1 MLPYILAVVV
11 GLSSLYLLTTAFIAP
26 DRHRQD
32 DFLWSAVGLFYALV
46 LWLCAGRIT
55 GAILL
60 GQAAAAIL
68 FIAFAWQ
75 TLKLRQA
82 LFYPDKPVKLFT
94 IVGWLGNRLGK
105 VTPSQSPKTKAKAEK
120 VAAKVKETV
129 KETVAPVAEKA
140 AAIGEPI
147 TESVTE
153 IAEKAQETVAP
164 VAEKAAAIGETITE
178 SVTEIGEKAEE
189 IIDDDE
195 TFDDFDDFDDFD
207 LAIEEINPSENAQE
221 IPPEIP
227 PTEPVATVEVE
238 TIAVS
243 ETVIIEVTEEDL
255 SPEENIEK
263 DTPPETRSKSEEN
276 SPPEEDLP
284 PEKTIG
290 EDTPPE
296 TRSPSAENPPSIG
309 LKVKIIE
316 RVG

>member
-105 VTPSQSPKTKAKAEK
+105 VTPSQSPKTKAKPEK
-120 VAAKVKETV
+120 VAAKVKEKV
-129 KETVAPVAEKA
+129 KETVDPVVETA

-178 SVTEIGEKAEE
+178 SVTEIGEKAAE
-189 IIDDDE
+189 IIDDGE

-296 TRSPSAENPPSIG
+296 TRSPSAENPPPSD
-309 LKVKIIE
+309 
-316 RVG
+316 

>member
-263 DTPPETRSKSEEN
+263 DTPPETRS
-276 SPPEEDLP
+276 
-284 PEKTIG
+284 
-290 EDTPPE
+290 
-296 TRSPSAENPPSIG
+296 PSAENPPSSD
-309 LKVKIIE
+309 
-316 RVG
+316 

>member
-105 VTPSQSPKTKAKAEK
+105 VTPSQSPKTKAKPEK

-129 KETVAPVAEKA
+129 DPVVETA
-140 AAIGEPI
+140 AAIGEN
-147 TESVTE
+147 TT
-153 IAEKAQETVAP
+153 T
-164 VAEKAAAIGETITE
+164 
-178 SVTEIGEKAEE
+178 SVTEIGEKAQETVVPVVEKAAATWETIPESVTEIEE
-189 IIDDDE
+189 KSAAIIDDDE

-207 LAIEEINPSENAQE
+207 LATEEINPSEN
-221 IPPEIP
+221 PPEIP
-227 PTEPVATVEVE
+227 PTEPVANVEVE

-255 SPEENIEK
+255 SPEETIEK
-263 DTPPETRSKSEEN
+263 DTPPETRSQ
-276 SPPEEDLP
+276 
-284 PEKTIG
+284 
-290 EDTPPE
+290 
-296 TRSPSAENPPSIG
+296 SAENPPPSD
-309 LKVKIIE
+309 
-316 RVG
+316 

>member
-129 KETVAPVAEKA
+129 KETVDPV
-140 AAIGEPI
+140 I
-147 TESVTE
+147 
-153 IAEKAQETVAP
+153 
-164 VAEKAAAIGETITE
+164 EKAAAIGETITE
-178 SVTEIGEKAEE
+178 SVTEIGEKAAE

-207 LAIEEINPSENAQE
+207 LATEEIKPSENA
-221 IPPEIP
+221 PEIP
-227 PTEPVATVEVE
+227 PTEPVANVEVE

-255 SPEENIEK
+255 
-263 DTPPETRSKSEEN
+263 
-276 SPPEEDLP
+276 PPEE
-284 PEKTIG
+284 TIG

-296 TRSPSAENPPSIG
+296 TRSPSAENPPPSD
-309 LKVKIIE
+309 
-316 RVG
+316 

>member
-60 GQAAAAIL
+60 GQVAAAIL

-129 KETVAPVAEKA
+129 KETVDPV
-140 AAIGEPI
+140 I
-147 TESVTE
+147 
-153 IAEKAQETVAP
+153 
-164 VAEKAAAIGETITE
+164 EKAAAIGETITE
-178 SVTEIGEKAEE
+178 SVTEIGEKAAE
-189 IIDDDE
+189 IIDDGE

-207 LAIEEINPSENAQE
+207 LAKEEINSSEN
-221 IPPEIP
+221 PPEIP
-227 PTEPVATVEVE
+227 PTEPVANVEVE

-243 ETVIIEVTEEDL
+243 ETVIIEAT
-255 SPEENIEK
+255 
-263 DTPPETRSKSEEN
+263 
-276 SPPEEDLP
+276 EEDLP
-284 PEKTIG
+284 PEETIG

-296 TRSPSAENPPSIG
+296 TRSPSAENPPSSD
-309 LKVKIIE
+309 
-316 RVG
+316 

>member
-55 GAILL
+55 GTILL

-105 VTPSQSPKTKAKAEK
+105 VTPSQSPKTKAKPEK

-129 KETVAPVAEKA
+129 KETVDPVIEKA
-140 AAIGEPI
+140 AAIGETI

-153 IAEKAQETVAP
+153 IEEKAQETVAP
-164 VAEKAAAIGETITE
+164 VAEKAAAIGETTTE
-178 SVTEIGEKAEE
+178 SVTEIGENPAE
-189 IIDDDE
+189 IIDDEE
-195 TFDDFDDFDDFD
+195 TFDDFDDFDFVT
-207 LAIEEINPSENAQE
+207 EEINPSENTPE

-227 PTEPVATVEVE
+227 PTEPVANVEVE

-243 ETVIIEVTEEDL
+243 EMVIIEVTEENL
-255 SPEENIEK
+255 
-263 DTPPETRSKSEEN
+263 
-276 SPPEEDLP
+276 PPEE
-284 PEKTIG
+284 TIG

-296 TRSPSAENPPSIG
+296 TRSKREENPPPSD
-309 LKVKIIE
+309 
-316 RVG
+316 

>member
-1 MLPYILAVVV
+1 
-11 GLSSLYLLTTAFIAP
+11 
-26 DRHRQD
+26 
-32 DFLWSAVGLFYALV
+32 
-46 LWLCAGRIT
+46 LCAGRIT

-178 SVTEIGEKAEE
+178 SVTAIGEKAAE
-189 IIDDDE
+189 IIDDGE

-207 LAIEEINPSENAQE
+207 LATEEIKPSENA
-221 IPPEIP
+221 PEIP
-227 PTEPVATVEVE
+227 PTEPVANVEVE

-255 SPEENIEK
+255 
-263 DTPPETRSKSEEN
+263 
-276 SPPEEDLP
+276 P

-296 TRSPSAENPPSIG
+296 TRSQSAENPPSSD
-309 LKVKIIE
+309 
-316 RVG
+316 

>member
-105 VTPSQSPKTKAKAEK
+105 VTPSQSPKTKAKPEK
-120 VAAKVKETV
+120 VAAKVKEKV
-129 KETVAPVAEKA
+129 KETVDPVVETA

-207 LAIEEINPSENAQE
+207 LAIEEINPSENAPE

-263 DTPPETRSKSEEN
+263 ILPQKLARQAQKIPLHRIKS
-276 SPPEEDLP
+276 
-284 PEKTIG
+284 
-290 EDTPPE
+290 
-296 TRSPSAENPPSIG
+296 
-309 LKVKIIE
+309 
-316 RVG
+316 

>member
-105 VTPSQSPKTKAKAEK
+105 VTPSQSPKTKAKPEK
-120 VAAKVKETV
+120 VAAKVKEKV
-129 KETVAPVAEKA
+129 KETVDPVVETA

-195 TFDDFDDFDDFD
+195 TFDDFDDFD
-207 LAIEEINPSENAQE
+207 LAIEEINPSENAQ
-221 IPPEIP
+221 EIP

-296 TRSPSAENPPSIG
+296 TRSPSAENPPPSD
-309 LKVKIIE
+309 
-316 RVG
+316 

>member
-105 VTPSQSPKTKAKAEK
+105 VTPSQSPKTKAKPEK

-129 KETVAPVAEKA
+129 KETVAPV
-140 AAIGEPI
+140 
-147 TESVTE
+147 V
-153 IAEKAQETVAP
+153 ET
-164 VAEKAAAIGETITE
+164 AAAIGETITE
-178 SVTEIGEKAEE
+178 SVTEIGEKAAE

-207 LAIEEINPSENAQE
+207 LAIEEINPSEN
-221 IPPEIP
+221 PPEIP
-227 PTEPVATVEVE
+227 PTEPVTTVEVE

-255 SPEENIEK
+255 SPEE
-263 DTPPETRSKSEEN
+263 
-276 SPPEEDLP
+276 
-284 PEKTIG
+284 
-290 EDTPPE
+290 
-296 TRSPSAENPPSIG
+296 
-309 LKVKIIE
+309 
-316 RVG
+316 

>member
-1 MLPYILAVVV
+1 MLPYILAVFV

-60 GQAAAAIL
+60 GQVAAAIL

-105 VTPSQSPKTKAKAEK
+105 VTPSQSPKTKAKPEK

-129 KETVAPVAEKA
+129 KETVAPV
-140 AAIGEPI
+140 
-147 TESVTE
+147 V
-153 IAEKAQETVAP
+153 
-164 VAEKAAAIGETITE
+164 EKAAAIGETITE
-178 SVTEIGEKAEE
+178 SVTEIGEKAAE
-189 IIDDDE
+189 IIDDGE

-207 LAIEEINPSENAQE
+207 LAKEEINSSEN
-221 IPPEIP
+221 PPEIP
-227 PTEPVATVEVE
+227 LTEPVTNVEVE

-255 SPEENIEK
+255 
-263 DTPPETRSKSEEN
+263 
-276 SPPEEDLP
+276 PPEE
-284 PEKTIG
+284 TIG

-296 TRSPSAENPPSIG
+296 TRSPSAENPPSSD
-309 LKVKIIE
+309 
-316 RVG
+316 

>member
-105 VTPSQSPKTKAKAEK
+105 VTPAQSPKTKAKPEK
-120 VAAKVKETV
+120 VAVKVKETV
-129 KETVAPVAEKA
+129 KETIAPAVETA
-140 AAIGEPI
+140 AAIGEP
-147 TESVTE
+147 T
-153 IAEKAQETVAP
+153 
-164 VAEKAAAIGETITE
+164 TE
-178 SVTEIGEKAEE
+178 SVTEIGEKAQETIAPVVETAAAIGETTTESVTEIEEKAEE

-195 TFDDFDDFDDFD
+195 TFDDFDDFD
-207 LAIEEINPSENAQE
+207 LATEEINSSENF
-221 IPPEIP
+221 PEIP
-227 PTEPVATVEVE
+227 PTEPVANVKVE

-255 SPEENIEK
+255 PQEEIIGEN
-263 DTPPETRSKSEEN
+263 TPPETRSKSEEN

-284 PEKTIG
+284 PEKTVG

-296 TRSPSAENPPSIG
+296 TRSQSAENSPSSD
-309 LKVKIIE
+309 
-316 RVG
+316 

>member
-1 MLPYILAVVV
+1 MLPYILAIVV

-105 VTPSQSPKTKAKAEK
+105 VTPSQSPQTKAKPEK

-129 KETVAPVAEKA
+129 AETVAPLAEKA
-140 AAIGEPI
+140 AAIGETM

-153 IAEKAQETVAP
+153 IAEKA
-164 VAEKAAAIGETITE
+164 
-178 SVTEIGEKAEE
+178 EE
-189 IIDDDE
+189 IIDDGE
-195 TFDDFDDFDDFD
+195 TFDDLFDDFD
-207 LAIEEINPSENAQE
+207 LVTEEIKPSEN
-221 IPPEIP
+221 PPEIP
-227 PTEPVATVEVE
+227 STEPGANVKVE

-255 SPEENIEK
+255 
-263 DTPPETRSKSEEN
+263 
-276 SPPEEDLP
+276 PPEE
-284 PEKTIG
+284 TIG

-296 TRSPSAENPPSIG
+296 TRSPSAENPPSSD
-309 LKVKIIE
+309 
-316 RVG
+316 

>member
-60 GQAAAAIL
+60 GQVAAAIL

-94 IVGWLGNRLGK
+94 IVGWLGNRFGK

-129 KETVAPVAEKA
+129 KETVDPV
-140 AAIGEPI
+140 I
-147 TESVTE
+147 
-153 IAEKAQETVAP
+153 
-164 VAEKAAAIGETITE
+164 EKAAAIGETITE
-178 SVTEIGEKAEE
+178 SVTEIGEKAAE
-189 IIDDDE
+189 IIDDGE

-207 LAIEEINPSENAQE
+207 LAKEEINSSEN
-221 IPPEIP
+221 PPEIP
-227 PTEPVATVEVE
+227 PTEPVANVEVE

-255 SPEENIEK
+255 
-263 DTPPETRSKSEEN
+263 
-276 SPPEEDLP
+276 PPEE
-284 PEKTIG
+284 TIG

-296 TRSPSAENPPSIG
+296 TRSPSAENPPSSD
-309 LKVKIIE
+309 
-316 RVG
+316 

>member
-1 MLPYILAVVV
+1 MLPYILAVFV

-60 GQAAAAIL
+60 GQVAAAIL

-129 KETVAPVAEKA
+129 KETVDPV
-140 AAIGEPI
+140 I
-147 TESVTE
+147 
-153 IAEKAQETVAP
+153 
-164 VAEKAAAIGETITE
+164 EKAAAIGETITE
-178 SVTEIGEKAEE
+178 SVTEIGEKAAE
-189 IIDDDE
+189 IIDDGE
-195 TFDDFDDFDDFD
+195 TFDDFDDFD
-207 LAIEEINPSENAQE
+207 LATEEINSSEN
-221 IPPEIP
+221 PPEIP
-227 PTEPVATVEVE
+227 PTEPVANVEVE

-243 ETVIIEVTEEDL
+243 ETVIIEAT
-255 SPEENIEK
+255 
-263 DTPPETRSKSEEN
+263 
-276 SPPEEDLP
+276 EEDLP
-284 PEKTIG
+284 PEETIG

-296 TRSPSAENPPSIG
+296 TRSPSAENPPSSD
-309 LKVKIIE
+309 
-316 RVG
+316 

>member
-178 SVTEIGEKAEE
+178 SVTEIGEKAAE
-189 IIDDDE
+189 IIDDGE

-207 LAIEEINPSENAQE
+207 LATEEIKPSENA
-221 IPPEIP
+221 PEIP
-227 PTEPVATVEVE
+227 PTEPVANVEVE

-243 ETVIIEVTEEDL
+243 ETVIIEAT
-255 SPEENIEK
+255 
-263 DTPPETRSKSEEN
+263 
-276 SPPEEDLP
+276 EEDLP
-284 PEKTIG
+284 PEETIG

-296 TRSPSAENPPSIG
+296 TRSPSAENPPSSD
-309 LKVKIIE
+309 
-316 RVG
+316 

>member
-105 VTPSQSPKTKAKAEK
+105 VTPSQSPKTKAKPEK
-120 VAAKVKETV
+120 VAAKVKEKV
-129 KETVAPVAEKA
+129 KETVDPVVETA

-178 SVTEIGEKAEE
+178 SVTEIGEKAAE
-189 IIDDDE
+189 IIDDGE
-195 TFDDFDDFDDFD
+195 TFDDFDDFDSIGGNEF
-207 LAIEEINPSENAQE
+207 ATRIEKLVSGHEARISEWTTNRGSWEIGQRSLLKSELDYL
-221 IPPEIP
+221 ISLFR
-227 PTEPVATVEVE
+227 VCRGK
-238 TIAVS
+238 AVS
-243 ETVIIEVTEEDL
+243 FKYFNWQNEGEVL
-255 SPEENIEK
+255 V
-263 DTPPETRSKSEEN
+263 RF
-276 SPPEEDLP
+276 
-284 PEKTIG
+284 G
-290 EDTPPE
+290 EDAIAFRFDAFEKAT
-296 TRSPSAENPPSIG
+296 G
-309 LKVKIIE
+309 
-316 RVG
+316 RVIFNLSGVPLVSL

>member
-129 KETVAPVAEKA
+129 KETVAPAVETA

-153 IAEKAQETVAP
+153 IEEKAQETVAP
-164 VAEKAAAIGETITE
+164 VAEKAAAIGETTTT
-178 SVTEIGEKAEE
+178 SVTEIGEKAAE
-189 IIDDDE
+189 IIDDGE

-207 LAIEEINPSENAQE
+207 LATEEIKPSENAPE

-243 ETVIIEVTEEDL
+243 ETVIIEVSEEDL
-255 SPEENIEK
+255 PPEETIRE
-263 DTPPETRSKSEEN
+263 DTPPETRSKRE
-276 SPPEEDLP
+276 
-284 PEKTIG
+284 
-290 EDTPPE
+290 
-296 TRSPSAENPPSIG
+296 ENPPPSD
-309 LKVKIIE
+309 
-316 RVG
+316 

>member
-263 DTPPETRSKSEEN
+263 DRMC
-276 SPPEEDLP
+276 L
-284 PEKTIG
+284 
-290 EDTPPE
+290 
-296 TRSPSAENPPSIG
+296 
-309 LKVKIIE
+309 LYYKV
-316 RVG
+316 

>member
-60 GQAAAAIL
+60 GQVAAAIL

-178 SVTEIGEKAEE
+178 SVTAIGEKAAE
-189 IIDDDE
+189 IIDDGE

-255 SPEENIEK
+255 
-263 DTPPETRSKSEEN
+263 
-276 SPPEEDLP
+276 PPEE
-284 PEKTIG
+284 TIG

-296 TRSPSAENPPSIG
+296 TRSQSAENPPSSD
-309 LKVKIIE
+309 
-316 RVG
+316 

>member
-60 GQAAAAIL
+60 GQVAAAIL

-129 KETVAPVAEKA
+129 KETVDPFIEKA
-140 AAIGEPI
+140 AAIGETI

-153 IAEKAQETVAP
+153 IEEKAQETVDP
-164 VAEKAAAIGETITE
+164 VIEKAAAIGETITE
-178 SVTEIGEKAEE
+178 SVTEIGEKAAE
-189 IIDDDE
+189 IIDDGE

-207 LAIEEINPSENAQE
+207 LATEEIKPSENA
-221 IPPEIP
+221 PEIP
-227 PTEPVATVEVE
+227 PTEPVANVEVE

-255 SPEENIEK
+255 
-263 DTPPETRSKSEEN
+263 
-276 SPPEEDLP
+276 PPEE
-284 PEKTIG
+284 TIG

-296 TRSPSAENPPSIG
+296 TRSPSAENPPSSD
-309 LKVKIIE
+309 
-316 RVG
+316 

>member
-178 SVTEIGEKAEE
+178 SVTEIGEKAAE
-189 IIDDDE
+189 IIDDGE

-296 TRSPSAENPPSIG
+296 TRSQSAENPPSSD
-309 LKVKIIE
+309 
-316 RVG
+316 

>member
-1 MLPYILAVVV
+1 V

-129 KETVAPVAEKA
+129 KETVDPVIEKA
-140 AAIGEPI
+140 AAIGETI

-153 IAEKAQETVAP
+153 IAEKAQETVDP
-164 VAEKAAAIGETITE
+164 VIEKAAAIGETITE
-178 SVTEIGEKAEE
+178 SVTEIGEKAAE
-189 IIDDDE
+189 IIDDGE

-207 LAIEEINPSENAQE
+207 LAKEEINSSEN
-221 IPPEIP
+221 PPEIP
-227 PTEPVATVEVE
+227 PTEPVANVEVE

-255 SPEENIEK
+255 
-263 DTPPETRSKSEEN
+263 
-276 SPPEEDLP
+276 PPEE
-284 PEKTIG
+284 TIG

-296 TRSPSAENPPSIG
+296 TRSPSAENPPSSD
-309 LKVKIIE
+309 
-316 RVG
+316 

>member
-105 VTPSQSPKTKAKAEK
+105 VTPSQSPKTKAKPEK
-120 VAAKVKETV
+120 VAAKVKEKV
-129 KETVAPVAEKA
+129 KETVDPVVETA

-296 TRSPSAENPPSIG
+296 TRSQSAENPPPSD
-309 LKVKIIE
+309 
-316 RVG
+316 

>member
-129 KETVAPVAEKA
+129 KETVAPVIEKA
-140 AAIGEPI
+140 AAIGETI

-153 IAEKAQETVAP
+153 IGEKAQETVAP

-178 SVTEIGEKAEE
+178 SVTEIGEKAAE
-189 IIDDDE
+189 IIDDGE

-207 LAIEEINPSENAQE
+207 LAKEEINSSEN
-221 IPPEIP
+221 PPEIP
-227 PTEPVATVEVE
+227 LTEPVTNVEVE

-255 SPEENIEK
+255 
-263 DTPPETRSKSEEN
+263 
-276 SPPEEDLP
+276 PPEE
-284 PEKTIG
+284 TIG

-296 TRSPSAENPPSIG
+296 TRSPSAENPPSSD
-309 LKVKIIE
+309 
-316 RVG
+316 

>member
-1 MLPYILAVVV
+1 
-11 GLSSLYLLTTAFIAP
+11 
-26 DRHRQD
+26 
-32 DFLWSAVGLFYALV
+32 
-46 LWLCAGRIT
+46 
-55 GAILL
+55 
-60 GQAAAAIL
+60 
-68 FIAFAWQ
+68 
-75 TLKLRQA
+75 
-82 LFYPDKPVKLFT
+82 
-94 IVGWLGNRLGK
+94 
-105 VTPSQSPKTKAKAEK
+105 
-120 VAAKVKETV
+120 
-129 KETVAPVAEKA
+129 
-140 AAIGEPI
+140 
-147 TESVTE
+147 VTE

-296 TRSPSAENPPSIG
+296 TRSPSAENPPSSD
-309 LKVKIIE
+309 
-316 RVG
+316 

>member
-94 IVGWLGNRLGK
+94 IVGWLGNRL
-105 VTPSQSPKTKAKAEK
+105 K

-129 KETVAPVAEKA
+129 KETVAPVVETA

-153 IAEKAQETVAP
+153 IEEKAQETVAP

-178 SVTEIGEKAEE
+178 SVTEIGEKAAE
-189 IIDDDE
+189 IIDDGE

-207 LAIEEINPSENAQE
+207 LATEEINPSEN
-221 IPPEIP
+221 PPEIP
-227 PTEPVATVEVE
+227 PTEPVANVEVE

-255 SPEENIEK
+255 PPEETIGE
-263 DTPPETRSKSEEN
+263 DTPPETRSQREEN

-296 TRSPSAENPPSIG
+296 TRSPSAENPPSSD
-309 LKVKIIE
+309 
-316 RVG
+316 

>member
-105 VTPSQSPKTKAKAEK
+105 VTPSQSPKTKAKPEK

-129 KETVAPVAEKA
+129 KETVAPV
-140 AAIGEPI
+140 
-147 TESVTE
+147 V
-153 IAEKAQETVAP
+153 ET
-164 VAEKAAAIGETITE
+164 AAAIGETIPE
-178 SVTEIGEKAEE
+178 SVTEIEEKSAA
-189 IIDDDE
+189 IINDDE

-207 LAIEEINPSENAQE
+207 LATEEINPSENS
-221 IPPEIP
+221 PEIP
-227 PTEPVATVEVE
+227 PTEPVTTVEVE

-263 DTPPETRSKSEEN
+263 DTSPETRSKREEN
-276 SPPEEDLP
+276 PPPEENLP
-284 PEKTIG
+284 PEKTVG

-296 TRSPSAENPPSIG
+296 TRSQSAENPPPSD
-309 LKVKIIE
+309 
-316 RVG
+316 

>member
-60 GQAAAAIL
+60 GQVAAAIL

-105 VTPSQSPKTKAKAEK
+105 VTPSQSPKTKAKPEK

-129 KETVAPVAEKA
+129 KETVAPAVETA

-153 IAEKAQETVAP
+153 IEEKAQETVDP
-164 VAEKAAAIGETITE
+164 VIEKAAAIGETTTT
-178 SVTEIGEKAEE
+178 SVTEIGEKAAE
-189 IIDDDE
+189 IIDDGE

-207 LAIEEINPSENAQE
+207 LAIEEINPSENAPE

-243 ETVIIEVTEEDL
+243 ETVIIEVSEEDL
-255 SPEENIEK
+255 PPEETIRE
-263 DTPPETRSKSEEN
+263 DTPPETRSKRE
-276 SPPEEDLP
+276 
-284 PEKTIG
+284 
-290 EDTPPE
+290 
-296 TRSPSAENPPSIG
+296 ENPPPSD
-309 LKVKIIE
+309 
-316 RVG
+316 

>member
-1 MLPYILAVVV
+1 MLPYILAVFV

-60 GQAAAAIL
+60 GQVAAAIL

-129 KETVAPVAEKA
+129 KETVDPVIEKA
-140 AAIGEPI
+140 AAIGETI

-153 IAEKAQETVAP
+153 IEETAQETVDP
-164 VAEKAAAIGETITE
+164 VIEKAAAIGETITE
-178 SVTEIGEKAEE
+178 SVTEIGEKAAE
-189 IIDDDE
+189 IIDDGE

-207 LAIEEINPSENAQE
+207 LATEEINSSEN
-221 IPPEIP
+221 PPEIP
-227 PTEPVATVEVE
+227 PTEPVANVEVE

-243 ETVIIEVTEEDL
+243 ETVIIEAT
-255 SPEENIEK
+255 
-263 DTPPETRSKSEEN
+263 
-276 SPPEEDLP
+276 EEDLP
-284 PEKTIG
+284 PEETIG

-296 TRSPSAENPPSIG
+296 TRSPSAENPPSSD
-309 LKVKIIE
+309 
-316 RVG
+316 

>member
-164 VAEKAAAIGETITE
+164 VAEKTAAIGEIITE
-178 SVTEIGEKAEE
+178 SVTEIEEKAAE
-189 IIDDDE
+189 IIDDGE
-195 TFDDFDDFDDFD
+195 TFDDFDFD
-207 LAIEEINPSENAQE
+207 LATEEINPAENT
-221 IPPEIP
+221 PEIA
-227 PTEPVATVEVE
+227 PTEPVTTVEVE

-243 ETVIIEVTEEDL
+243 ETVIIEVTGEDL
-255 SPEENIEK
+255 PQGEIIGEDNL
-263 DTPPETRSKSEEN
+263 PETRSKRE
-276 SPPEEDLP
+276 
-284 PEKTIG
+284 
-290 EDTPPE
+290 
-296 TRSPSAENPPSIG
+296 ENPPLSD
-309 LKVKIIE
+309 
-316 RVG
+316 

>member
-105 VTPSQSPKTKAKAEK
+105 VTPSQSPKTKAKPEK

-129 KETVAPVAEKA
+129 KETVDPV
-140 AAIGEPI
+140 
-147 TESVTE
+147 V
-153 IAEKAQETVAP
+153 ET
-164 VAEKAAAIGETITE
+164 AAAIGETITE

-189 IIDDDE
+189 IIDDGE
-195 TFDDFDDFDDFD
+195 TFDDFDDFD
-207 LAIEEINPSENAQE
+207 LATEEINSSEN
-221 IPPEIP
+221 PPEIA

-255 SPEENIEK
+255 
-263 DTPPETRSKSEEN
+263 
-276 SPPEEDLP
+276 PPEE
-284 PEKTIG
+284 TIG

-296 TRSPSAENPPSIG
+296 TRSKREENPPPSD
-309 LKVKIIE
+309 
-316 RVG
+316 

>member
-60 GQAAAAIL
+60 GQAAATIL

-129 KETVAPVAEKA
+129 KETVDPVVETAAAIGEPITESVTEIEEKAQETVAPVAEKA

-153 IAEKAQETVAP
+153 IG
-164 VAEKAAAIGETITE
+164 EKAA
-178 SVTEIGEKAEE
+178 E
-189 IIDDDE
+189 IIDDGE

-207 LAIEEINPSENAQE
+207 LATEEIKPSENA
-221 IPPEIP
+221 PEIP
-227 PTEPVATVEVE
+227 PTEPVANVEVE

-255 SPEENIEK
+255 
-263 DTPPETRSKSEEN
+263 
-276 SPPEEDLP
+276 PPEE
-284 PEKTIG
+284 TIG

-296 TRSPSAENPPSIG
+296 TRSQREENSPQRKICPQKKLSEKILPQKLDQKGKKIPPHRIKS
-309 LKVKIIE
+309 
-316 RVG
+316 

>member
-129 KETVAPVAEKA
+129 KETVAPV
-140 AAIGEPI
+140 
-147 TESVTE
+147 V
-153 IAEKAQETVAP
+153 
-164 VAEKAAAIGETITE
+164 EKAAAIGETITE

-189 IIDDDE
+189 IIDDGE
-195 TFDDFDDFDDFD
+195 TFDDFNDFD
-207 LAIEEINPSENAQE
+207 LAIEDINPSEN
-221 IPPEIP
+221 PSEIP
-227 PTEPVATVEVE
+227 PTEPVANVEVE

-255 SPEENIEK
+255 
-263 DTPPETRSKSEEN
+263 
-276 SPPEEDLP
+276 PPEE
-284 PEKTIG
+284 TIG

-296 TRSPSAENPPSIG
+296 TRSPSAENPPSSD
-309 LKVKIIE
+309 
-316 RVG
+316 

>member
-55 GAILL
+55 GTILL

-105 VTPSQSPKTKAKAEK
+105 VTPSQSPKTKAKPEK

-129 KETVAPVAEKA
+129 KETVDPVIEKA
-140 AAIGEPI
+140 AAIGETI

-153 IAEKAQETVAP
+153 IEEKAQETVAP
-164 VAEKAAAIGETITE
+164 VAEKAAAIGETTTE
-178 SVTEIGEKAEE
+178 SVTEIGENPAE
-189 IIDDDE
+189 IIDDEE
-195 TFDDFDDFDDFD
+195 TFDDFDDFDFVT
-207 LAIEEINPSENAQE
+207 EEINPSENTPE

-227 PTEPVATVEVE
+227 PTEPVANVEVE

-243 ETVIIEVTEEDL
+243 EMVIIEVTEENL
-255 SPEENIEK
+255 PPEETIRE
-263 DTPPETRSKSEEN
+263 DTPPETRSKRE
-276 SPPEEDLP
+276 
-284 PEKTIG
+284 
-290 EDTPPE
+290 
-296 TRSPSAENPPSIG
+296 ENPPPSD
-309 LKVKIIE
+309 
-316 RVG
+316 